1 MANDTIVTLR
11 GWVGADPTVFKNT
24 ISPDGEVTARTTTI
38 LRLGVTPSY
47 FNRMKGGYEDGTTA
61 WYSIRTYGPLA
72 DNVGASIRK
81 GTPIIVRGRLI
92 QRNYTDKDGNDRSEQ
107 VVLADAVGV
116 DLNTGTASF
125 VKVSSSPVHA
135 VAGERLGSTSED
147 EITQDPSSDNATDVY
162 GTSDEG
168 ERVDDKK
175 SEQNKSK
182 DPAGKLASIVK

>member
-24 ISPDGEVTARTTTI
+24 ISPEGDLTARTTTI

-47 FNRMKGGYEDGTTA
+47 FNRTKGGYEDGTTA

-92 QRNYTDKDGNDRSEQ
+92 QRNYTDKDGNDRTEQ

-135 VAGERLGSTSED
+135 VEGERLGSGPGDEMAED
-147 EITQDPSSDNATDVY
+147 PQPHEGTDDGSPRENEGGDGKPGQDEA
-162 GTSDEG
+162 
-168 ERVDDKK
+168 R
-175 SEQNKSK
+175 